1 MLTNTQ
7 ANPLYNST
15 HCSAFI
21 YDIGSDNDLPISP
34 NSIDYVV
41 LIFVLSAL
49 PQER

>member
-1 MLTNTQ
+1 MLSNTQ

-21 YDIGSDNDLPISP
+21 YDIGSDNDLPIPS
-34 NSIDYVV
+34 NTVDYIV

-49 PQER
+49 PHER